1 MEEFLQVASVAE
13 RLRTALAV
21 RNMKQAELSK
31 KTGLPPSA
39 VSRYLSSEYEPKNT
53 RIYKLA
59 RALDV
64 SDQWLMGYDVP
75 MERPQM
81 QKNNDAIADIVL
93 RMQTDDLFL
102 SFVKAANELEPE
114 KLSSLLTFLK

>member
-1 MEEFLQVASVAE
+1 MTEFKQIASIAD
-13 RLRTALAV
+13 RLRTALEV
-21 RNMKQAELSK
+21 RDMKQVELSS

-39 VSRYLSSEYEPKNT
+39 ISRYLSGEYEPKNKP
-53 RIYKLA
+53 IYELA
-59 RALDV
+59 KALDV
-64 SDQWLMGYDVP
+64 SEQWLMGYDTP